1 MTGDVAVVRGLSAGA
16 YFRGCVDRSGRIL
29 SVDETATPGG
39 RAGQSLLGLIAR
51 SDHPAVTGLLS
62 DTVWDGIR
70 VLRVSIPE
78 HASPFVLVGLAAR
91 RLVDVALLLL
101 HSKEELLLARDFQQ
115 LFESGEQAILAF
127 DAEGTPMFSNARMA
141 RLLHC
146 SPQDILL
153 KPEAF
158 LPADGSLRRADG
170 VPVRARV
177 RSVRIGSAAGERL
190 GHLLVADDG
199 EPPARE
205 LRLARTRLHDPL
217 TGLPNRAY
225 LGQHLTG
232 ISGGL
237 AIVLA
242 NLRGFAMFNRQ
253 YGNIRGDQLLR
264 AVSDRLRGLVGS
276 PAVLVRLNKDEFV
289 VALPA
294 EGPEPAQALA
304 SRLRNAFAA
313 LVNVHE
319 IEYQARLSCGIAF
332 RSAGD
337 GPLEM
342 NELVAEAAREAH

>member
-1 MTGDVAVVRGLSAGA
+1 VVRGLSAGA

-39 RAGQSLLGLIAR
+39 RAGQSLLDLIAR
-51 SDHPAVTGLLS
+51 SDHPAVSGLLG

-70 VLRVSIPE
+70 VLRISIPE
-78 HASPFVLVGLAAR
+78 HATPFVLVGLAAR

-101 HSKEELLLARDFQQ
+101 HSKEELLLARDFQH
-115 LFESGEQAILAF
+115 LFESSEQAILVF

-158 LPADGSLRRADG
+158 LPADRSLRRADG
-170 VPVRARV
+170 TPVRARV
-177 RSVRIGSAAGERL
+177 RSVRISSAAGERI
-190 GHLLVADDG
+190 GHLLVADDA

-225 LGQHLTG
+225 LGQHLAG
-232 ISGGL
+232 VSSGL

-253 YGNIRGDQLLR
+253 YGSVRGDQLLR
-264 AVSDRLRGLVGS
+264 AVSDRLRGLIGT
-276 PAVLVRLNKDEFV
+276 PATLVRLNKDEFV
-289 VALPA
+289 VALSA

-304 SRLRNAFAA
+304 SRLRNAFGP
-313 LVNVHE
+313 LVNVHD

-332 RSAGD
+332 RAAGD
-337 GPLEM
+337 GPLDM

>member
-1 MTGDVAVVRGLSAGA
+1 MVRGLSAGA
-16 YFRGCVDRSGRIL
+16 YFRGCVDRSGQIL

-39 RAGQSLLGLIAR
+39 RAGKSLLDLIAR
-51 SDHPAVTGLLS
+51 SDHPAVTGLLG
-62 DTVWDGIR
+62 DTAWDGLR
-70 VLRVSIPE
+70 VLRISIPE
-78 HASPFVLVGLAAR
+78 HASPFVLIGLATR

-115 LFESGEQAILAF
+115 LFESSEQAVLAF
-127 DAEGTPMFSNARMA
+127 DVERTPIFSNAHMA

-153 KPEAF
+153 KPEVF
-158 LPADGSLRRADG
+158 LAADRSLRRADG
-170 VPVRARV
+170 TPVRARV
-177 RSVRIGSAAGERL
+177 RSVRISTAAGEPL

-199 EPPARE
+199 ESPTRE

-225 LGQHLTG
+225 LAQHLNG
-232 ISGGL
+232 FSGGL

-253 YGNIRGDQLLR
+253 YGNVRGDQLLR
-264 AVSDRLRGLVGS
+264 AVSDRLRQLVES

-289 VALPA
+289 VALSA
-294 EGPEPAQALA
+294 AGPEPARALA

-313 LVNVHE
+313 LVNVHD
-319 IEYQARLSCGIAF
+319 IEYQARLSCGVAF
-332 RSAGD
+332 RSATHRD
-337 GPLEM
+337 FDM
-342 NELVAEAAREAH
+342 NELVAEAAAEAH